1 MKIDDVIKKE
11 ANFWIVCP
19 TKDDAD
25 LVFGLFPK
33 DESWG
38 RIPHSTCYFE
48 DESCGSEYWEKYE
61 ADTAFNIKNG
71 KIFSF
76 GSRKNFPIW
85 HVDHYYTINPHI
97 EFDRHEIEMSISEE
111 IAALEKKLA
120 DLKAQ
125 ERKEQEEAARKERE
139 TRERELNAIQN
150 AVAAFNEKYRTEY
163 YLSRTNNFR
172 PIDERVLDVVE
183 TFFK

>member
-11 ANFWIVCP
+11 ADFWIVCP

-38 RIPHSTCYFE
+38 YVSPYFK

-61 ADTAFNIKNG
+61 ADTAFSIKNG

-76 GSRKNFPIW
+76 GSRKNLPIW

-97 EFDRHEIEMSISEE
+97 EFDRHEVEMSISEE
-111 IAALEKKLA
+111 IATLEKKLA

-125 ERKEQEEAARKERE
+125 ERKAQEEAAKKERE
-139 TRERELNAIQN
+139 TRERELTAIRNAI
-150 AVAAFNEKYRTEY
+150 AAFNEKYGTDY
-163 YLSRTNNFR
+163 YFSQRNNFR
-172 PIDERVLDVVE
+172 PIDERVLDIVE